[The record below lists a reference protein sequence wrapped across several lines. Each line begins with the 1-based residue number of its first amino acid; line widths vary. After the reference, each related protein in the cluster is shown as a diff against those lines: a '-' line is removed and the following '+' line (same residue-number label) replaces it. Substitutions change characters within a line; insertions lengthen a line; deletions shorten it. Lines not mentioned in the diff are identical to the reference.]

1 MIRNPLAAAKTG
13 RRLHTGTARAVTLGS
28 AAVLALGLTASLGP
42 ASASPQTS
50 ASPQAS
56 AKPVV
61 HEHTATHPRDF
72 DLRSNGAAQARSDAR
87 LRVSP
92 PPGVSSLRKALGPQG
107 VVSLDPL
114 TGTPRTVSRLDGF
127 LTGPSGRTPSRV
139 VLDYVRSHPDVFR
152 LTGADLARLQLRSRY
167 TDVSGIRHLSWTQQV
182 GGVPLFGNGLK
193 GNVTRDGR
201 LISVQGSPVPNP
213 GTLSATPRVSAAG
226 ARATAIRNVDGRVTS
241 SGAKQGSGT
250 TRGTVFA
257 DGDRASLVAFR
268 TASGT
273 RLAWQT
279 LTTPGAGQMY
289 SHVVDATTG
298 RVVYRR
304 NLVQNDNGD
313 IWRYWPGSPKGGTR
327 QNVNFTRR
335 GWLPS
340 GSPRLAGNN
349 THVWSDV
356 NDDNR
361 AQAAEEVAPGARS
374 FTFPF
379 TNFNSVDG
387 PPCSAKYKCS
397 WASGLDD
404 SWRNNRKQN
413 AVQVFYF
420 VNKFHDHLRD
430 APIGFTRA
438 AGNFEAI
445 DDDAVQAQP
454 DDGATTAGGHPDSN
468 HVDNANMAT
477 PADGIAPIMQMYLF
491 HDPADPEDP
500 FLQSNGG
507 DEADVVYHE
516 YTHGLSNRLVVD
528 PSGNSTLGDFQA
540 GAMGEAWSDWYA
552 MDFLTS
558 AGLQRNTNAHGEVR
572 IGDYV
577 GHGLDLIRTQPLDCP
592 VGSTSSRCHG
602 TDGAGPGGYT
612 YGDFGRIIGRPEV
625 HADGEIWGETLWQ
638 LRGVLGSKLT
648 ESLVTRAME
657 LSPANPSYLD
667 ERNAILQADQATAR
681 GAHQDAIWKVFAKRG
696 MGYFAGSIDGD
707 DTAPVEDFS
716 LPPAAGTPTGFL
728 TGRVRD
734 IDTAEPAEN
743 VIVSFGGHASGFPND
758 YAATTGPDGRY
769 RIDGIFPGTYPKVSA
784 GGNGWDR
791 QVRDA
796 LSINSG
802 ANTANWAVRRDWAAL
817 AGGASVTDTNDD
829 TGAPLGCGAAAMF
842 NQSQGSGWSAL
853 RRLNSAG
860 KPVPVFV
867 VVELPKPIDVSE
879 IAVDPSATCGD
890 AGSAST
896 GPYSIETST
905 DGTNWTTAN
914 QGTFTPADRGHFSS
928 PPLAAGSTDAV
939 RFVRYTMKDS
949 QVNQVGSCP
958 GNFSGCDFIDSSELE
973 VYGSTA
979 P

>member
-1 MIRNPLAAAKTG
+1 MIRNPFAAPIG
-13 RRLHTGTARAVTLGS
+13 RCLHRSTTRAVTLGS
-28 AAVLALGLTASLGP
+28 AAVLALGLTASLGT
-42 ASASPQTS
+42 ASAAPPAT
-50 ASPQAS
+50 
-56 AKPVV
+56 AKPVA
-61 HEHTATHPRDF
+61 HKPTATHPRDF
-72 DLRSNGAAQARSDAR
+72 DLRSNGAALARNDAR

-92 PPGVSSLRKALGPQG
+92 RPGVSSLRKALGPQG

-127 LTGPSGRTPSRV
+127 LTGPSRHTPSRV
-139 VLDYVRSHPDVFR
+139 VLDYIRAHPDVFR
-152 LTGADLARLQLRSRY
+152 LTGGDLARLQLRTRY
-167 TDVSGIRHLSWTQQV
+167 TDVAGIRHLSWTQQV

-201 LISVQGSPVPNP
+201 LISVQGSPVPGL
-213 GTLSATPRVSAAG
+213 GTLSATPRVSAAQ

-241 SGAKQGSGT
+241 SSAKRSSGT

-268 TASGT
+268 TAGGT

-289 SHVVDATTG
+289 SHVVDARTG

-304 NLVQNDNGD
+304 NLVQNDHGKV
-313 IWRYWPGSPKGGTR
+313 WRYWPGSPKGGTR
-327 QNVNFTRR
+327 QDVDFTRR

-349 THVWSDV
+349 THVWSDI

-361 AQAAEEVAPGARS
+361 AQTTEEVGPGARS
-374 FTFPF
+374 FIFPF

-387 PPCSAKYKCS
+387 PPCSDRFKCS
-397 WASGLDD
+397 WASGLDN
-404 SWRNNRKQN
+404 SWQNNRKQN
-413 AVQVFYF
+413 AVQVFYY
-420 VNKFHDHLRD
+420 VNRFHDHLRD

-454 DDGATTAGGHPDSN
+454 DDGATTAGGHPDAS
-468 HVDNANMAT
+468 HVDNANMGT
-477 PADGIAPIMQMYLF
+477 PPDGIPPIMQMYLF
-491 HDPADPEDP
+491 NDPEDPEDP

-516 YTHGLSNRLVVD
+516 YTHGLSNRLVID
-528 PSGNSTLGDFQA
+528 PSGNSTLGNVQA

-552 MDFLTS
+552 MDFLNNL
-558 AGLQRNTNAHGEVR
+558 GLQRNTGAPGEVR
-572 IGDYV
+572 IGEYV
-577 GHGLDLIRTQPLDCP
+577 GHGLDLIRTQPMDCP

-602 TDGAGPGGYT
+602 TVGAGPGGYT
-612 YGDFGRIIGRPEV
+612 YGDFGRIRGVPEV

-638 LRGVLGSKLT
+638 LRGNLGSKVT

-657 LSPANPSYLD
+657 LSPANPSFLD
-667 ERNAILQADQATAR
+667 ERNAILQADMATAK
-681 GAHQDAIWKVFAKRG
+681 GAHQDTIWKVFAKRG

-707 DTAPVEDFS
+707 DTEPVEDFS
-716 LPPAAGTPTGFL
+716 LPPAAGTPTGSL

-734 IDTAEPAEN
+734 IDTSAPAEN

-758 YAATTGPDGRY
+758 YAATTGADGRY
-769 RIDGIFPGTYPKVSA
+769 RIDGIFAGTYPKVSA
-784 GGNGWDR
+784 GGNGFDR
-791 QVRDA
+791 QVRAA
-796 LSINSG
+796 LSISSG

-829 TGAPLGCGAAAMF
+829 TGAPFGCGAAAMF

-853 RRLNSAG
+853 RRVSGGTVL
-860 KPVPVFV
+860 PVFV
-867 VVELPKPIDVSE
+867 IVKLPQPIDVSE

-890 AGSAST
+890 GGSAST

-905 DGTNWTTAN
+905 DGRNWTTAN

-949 QVNQVGSCP
+949 QVNQVGTCP
-958 GNFSGCDFIDSSELE
+958 GNFSGCDFIDSSEME
-973 VYGSTA
+973 VYGA
-979 P
+979 PAP